1 MNVHANRFPLFDSLR
16 AIAALSVLA
25 FHAALFRLLTHDSPV
40 KAYTSH
46 LDVGVTVFFM
56 ISGFLL
62 YRPFVRARLNDEQS
76 PHVPAYAWRRFLRIV
91 PAYWVALT
99 VVTIWLSLSGVFTS
113 GGIPVYYG
121 FLQIYDKHRAF
132 GGIPQA
138 WTLCVEVT
146 FYAFLPLW
154 ALLMRKVGG
163 GLRRELVALGLLALA
178 SFGYLVWALEQISPN
193 SVLSGP
199 YLQPLPNFL
208 DQFAVGMA
216 LAVLS
221 VHWQRTEQLP
231 RWVELLRRHDWI
243 PWVGAAIAFW
253 VVSTRIGYTGER
265 FESASRRMFVG
276 RHELYTVVAL
286 GLLLPALFATPG
298 RGVAGRVLGSRVLL
312 YLGLVSY
319 GIYLYQLAVVRQL
332 NDWIGDGVGG
342 PIELQMVVHGLIALA
357 AVTAIATVS
366 YYVVERPVLRLKRL
380 VSPPVPVER
389 GEASEEPINPSSAT
403 AASTTAAT
411 SAGWRNR
418 GTP

>member
-1 MNVHANRFPLFDSLR
+1 VNVHANRFPLFDSLR
-16 AIAALSVLA
+16 AIAAVSVLV
-25 FHAALFRLLTHDSPV
+25 FHAALFRLLVHDSPV
-40 KAYTSH
+40 QAYTSH

-62 YRPFVRARLNDEQS
+62 YRPFVRARLNEKES
-76 PHVPAYAWRRFLRIV
+76 PHVPAFAWRRFLRIV

-99 VVTIWLSLSGVFTS
+99 VVAIWLALPGVFTTH
-113 GGIPVYYG
+113 GVPIYYG
-121 FLQIYDKHRAF
+121 FLQIYDAHRAF

-138 WTLCVEVT
+138 WTLCVEVS

-154 ALLMRKVGG
+154 ALVMHK
-163 GLRRELVALGLLALA
+163 LRIGARQELVALALLWLA
-178 SFGYLVWALEQISPN
+178 SFGYLLWALGQISPN

-221 VHWQRTEQLP
+221 VRLEQSERTP
-231 RWVELLRRHDWI
+231 RLVELLRRHDWL
-243 PWVGAAIAFW
+243 PWIGAVVAFW
-253 VVSTRIGYTGER
+253 VVSTRIGYTGTR
-265 FESASRRMFVG
+265 FESATRRMFVG

-286 GLLLPALFATPG
+286 CVLLPALFATPG
-298 RGVAGRVLGSRVLL
+298 RGVAGRVLGSRVLTF
-312 YLGLVSY
+312 LGLISY

-332 NDWIGDGVGG
+332 DSWIGDSIGG
-342 PIELQMVVHGLIALA
+342 PIELQIAIQALLA
-357 AVTAIATVS
+357 LLAVAVIASLS
-366 YYVVERPVLRLKRL
+366 YYVVERPALRLKRL
-380 VSPPVPVER
+380 VSPPVPAER
-389 GEASEEPINPSSAT
+389 GEGTEEPIAT
-403 AASTTAAT
+403 AASTASAT